1 MFYYLGKA
9 VNAFLI
15 GVPQI
20 HRDPSFVTS
29 LRTFIWL
36 IGPIIAY
43 IVSCRPGANFSSLSP
58 KISRKCNWS
67 KLSTLGNRLFNAT
80 CQLDLE
86 ANDLILLIMPADSAQ
101 TALERVLAAVGQ
113 CLDRQSAESLL
124 RLRADME
131 MQGRIE
137 ELADKCTEGRLTPEE
152 RDEYEALIRVG
163 NFVAILQ
170 AKARRLLAEGHA
182 A

>member
-1 MFYYLGKA
+1 
-9 VNAFLI
+9 
-15 GVPQI
+15 
-20 HRDPSFVTS
+20 
-29 LRTFIWL
+29 
-36 IGPIIAY
+36 
-43 IVSCRPGANFSSLSP
+43 
-58 KISRKCNWS
+58 
-67 KLSTLGNRLFNAT
+67 
-80 CQLDLE
+80 
-86 ANDLILLIMPADSAQ
+86 
-101 TALERVLAAVGQ
+101 LERVLAAVGQ

-137 ELADKCTEGRLTPEE
+137 ELPDKCTEGRLTPEE

>member
-1 MFYYLGKA
+1 LSNSRNSIRLTLFSKPVRSGLIFGEPA
-9 VNAFLI
+9 VRFHL
-15 GVPQI
+15 VVE
-20 HRDPSFVTS
+20 D
-29 LRTFIWL
+29 
-36 IGPIIAY
+36 
-43 IVSCRPGANFSSLSP
+43 
-58 KISRKCNWS
+58 
-67 KLSTLGNRLFNAT
+67 
-80 CQLDLE
+80 
-86 ANDLILLIMPADSAQ
+86 
-101 TALERVLAAVGQ
+101 GQ

-124 RLRADME
+124 HLRADTE

-152 RDEYEALIRVG
+152 RDEYEAMIRVG

>member
-1 MFYYLGKA
+1 
-9 VNAFLI
+9 
-15 GVPQI
+15 
-20 HRDPSFVTS
+20 
-29 LRTFIWL
+29 
-36 IGPIIAY
+36 
-43 IVSCRPGANFSSLSP
+43 
-58 KISRKCNWS
+58 
-67 KLSTLGNRLFNAT
+67 
-80 CQLDLE
+80 
-86 ANDLILLIMPADSAQ
+86 MPADSAQ
-101 TALERVLAAVGQ
+101 TAFERVLAAVGQ

-137 ELADKCTEGRLTPEE
+137 ELADKCTEGRLTPDE

>member
-1 MFYYLGKA
+1 
-9 VNAFLI
+9 
-15 GVPQI
+15 
-20 HRDPSFVTS
+20 
-29 LRTFIWL
+29 
-36 IGPIIAY
+36 
-43 IVSCRPGANFSSLSP
+43 
-58 KISRKCNWS
+58 
-67 KLSTLGNRLFNAT
+67 
-80 CQLDLE
+80 
-86 ANDLILLIMPADSAQ
+86 MPADSAQ

-124 RLRADME
+124 RLRADKE

-137 ELADKCTEGRLTPEE
+137 ELADKCTEGTLTPEE
-152 RDEYEALIRVG
+152 RDEYEAMIRVG